1 MLSGQLLRS
10 GNLRDFT
17 ALGGVGYPVYAAA
30 AQIRTAVAKQLGQEY
45 ADFLAIPQFD
55 SKGESIDWYAA
66 IDGDI
71 VPWQA
76 ASEVERSFMRQRLTE
91 ICAKIEDH
99 ARQIQAAPRSND
111 QLVFGRLLE
120 LCTRIPDDS
129 HIYLIGGKP
138 LITFWGFV
146 RAGADTTKHVL
157 SDLPAPPP
165 AAPIQ
170 PATVAPVLEEPT
182 RRRSWWMWLL
192 WLLLLLLLLAL
203 LLFGLRSCAVLQP
216 VVPMLP
222 DFLQGI
228 IQEDKPAPVVIG
240 PDGKVVPGGT
250 VIGPDGT
257 VTVPGTVVPGT
268 AVPGET
274 GTGTTDGTV
283 PVTPDQGADDKSAD
297 GKGADDKGKTD
308 QGAEKTPDV
317 TDKDQ
322 NNQSPDQK
330 APDQQDQKN
339 QPPQPKLGDQGAD
352 DQKKP
357 DDQKTGDQKPGDQN
371 PADQKPAD
379 QAARPD
385 TTPPIKPIDIPD
397 QASSKGD
404 TSFME
409 GDWRSKTGLVAKNAK
424 GPVTI
429 DYNFDKTGKGTT
441 TLRMQDGVTCS
452 GPSMANTSSGH
463 LTVQDQGQL
472 SCSNGQSFAGSKVDC
487 VKDAA
492 GQTKC
497 TGHYP
502 NGQTYEIMLGR

>member
-17 ALGGVGYPVYAAA
+17 ALGGLGYPVYAAA

-66 IDGDI
+66 MDGDI

-76 ASEVERSFMRQRLTE
+76 ASDSERSFMRQRITE
-91 ICAKIEDH
+91 LCAKIESH
-99 ARQIQAAPRSND
+99 AREIQAAPRSND
-111 QLVFGRLLE
+111 QQVFGRLLE

-146 RAGADTTKHVL
+146 RAGADTSKHVL
-157 SDLPAPPP
+157 SDLPAAMPAVPAP
-165 AAPIQ
+165 AATI
-170 PATVAPVLEEPT
+170 AEAPVEPE
-182 RRRSWWMWLL
+182 RRRAWWWWLL

-228 IQEDKPAPVVIG
+228 VREGEPPVIG
-240 PDGKVVPGGT
+240 PDGKVVPGG
-250 VIGPDGT
+250 VVVGPGGT
-257 VTVPGTVVPGT
+257 TTVVPGT
-268 AVPGET
+268 GSATVPGESVPGET
-274 GTGTTDGTV
+274 GTVDGAT
-283 PVTPDQGADDKSAD
+283 PPTPDQGTGDQ
-297 GKGADDKGKTD
+297 GAGDQGKTD
-308 QGAEKTPDV
+308 QGAEKTPEGA
-317 TDKDQ
+317 DQ
-322 NNQSPDQK
+322 TEDGKQ
-330 APDQQDQKN
+330 PDQQNPQDQAN
-339 QPPQPKLGDQGAD
+339 QPPQPEQPQPGEQKPE
-352 DQKKP
+352 DQKSE
-357 DDQKTGDQKPGDQN
+357 DQKPGDQN
-371 PADQKPAD
+371 PADQKPGDQKPEDQSSKAD
-379 QAARPD
+379 SA
-385 TTPPIKPIDIPD
+385 PPIKPIDIPD

-404 TSFME
+404 PSFME

-429 DYNFDKTGKGTT
+429 DYNFDKTGKGKT
-441 TLRMQDGVTCS
+441 TLRMQNGVTCS
-452 GPSMANTSSGH
+452 GPSVANTSNGR
-463 LTVQDQGQL
+463 LTVQDQGSL
-472 SCSNGQSFAGSKVDC
+472 TCSNGQSFAGSKVEC
-487 VKDAA
+487 VKDAT

-497 TGHYP
+497 TGRYP
-502 NGQTYEIMLGR
+502 NGQTYDIMLGR